1 MVIKSMVE
9 SSADGL
15 PEPLDR
21 EEMERVLASLLA
33 SPLFAK
39 SRRMGSLLRFLVE
52 HDLQS
57 SNTQLTEYAIGIA
70 VFRRGPAV

>member
-1 MVIKSMVE
+1 MVINRMVD
-9 SSADGL
+9 SSAAQV

-21 EEMERVLASLLA
+21 EERERLLASLLA

-57 SNTQLTEYAIGIA
+57 SSTPLCATFLA
-70 VFRRGPAV
+70 